1 MPISIIFLHLE
12 MLKNQQPITY
22 YQERIK
28 MKLVTA
34 IIKPDKVE
42 ALRKSLTGID
52 IQGLTILE
60 AKGYGRQK
68 GHTEMY
74 RGAEYE
80 VHFLP
85 KSRAEVLVDDKD
97 LEKVITTISEAVK
110 TGKIGDGKIFI
121 TEVSDIIRIRTGER
135 GAEAIS

>member
-1 MPISIIFLHLE
+1 MHTKIISE
-12 MLKNQQPITY
+12 V
-22 YQERIK
+22 K

-42 ALRKSLTGID
+42 ALRQALTGVD
-52 IQGLTILE
+52 IQGLTIVE

-68 GHTEMY
+68 GHTELY

-85 KSRAEVLVDDKD
+85 KSRAEVLVDTSDV
-97 LEKVITTISEAVK
+97 EKVITTISEAVK
-110 TGKIGDGKIFI
+110 TGKIGDGKIYVTDVI
-121 TEVSDIIRIRTGER
+121 DVVRIRTGER
-135 GAEAIS
+135 GAEAIK

>member
-1 MPISIIFLHLE
+1 
-12 MLKNQQPITY
+12 
-22 YQERIK
+22 

-42 ALRKSLTGID
+42 ALRQALTGVD
-52 IQGLTILE
+52 IQGLTIVE

-68 GHTEMY
+68 GHTELY

-85 KSRAEVLVDDKD
+85 KSRAEVLVDSADGCLGFRSQSRNSNGCTKF
-97 LEKVITTISEAVK
+97 TT
-110 TGKIGDGKIFI
+110 
-121 TEVSDIIRIRTGER
+121 RI
-135 GAEAIS
+135 

>member
-1 MPISIIFLHLE
+1 MHTKIISE
-12 MLKNQQPITY
+12 V
-22 YQERIK
+22 K

-42 ALRKSLTGID
+42 ALRQALTGVD
-52 IQGLTILE
+52 IQGLTIVE

-68 GHTEMY
+68 GHTELY

-85 KSRAEVLVDDKD
+85 KSRAEVLVDSSDV
-97 LEKVITTISEAVK
+97 EKVITTISEAVK
-110 TGKIGDGKIFI
+110 SGKIGDGKIYVTDVI
-121 TEVSDIIRIRTGER
+121 DVVRIRTGER
-135 GAEAIS
+135 GAEAIK

>member
-1 MPISIIFLHLE
+1 
-12 MLKNQQPITY
+12 
-22 YQERIK
+22 

-42 ALRKSLTGID
+42 ALRQALTGVD
-52 IQGLTILE
+52 IQGLTIVE

-68 GHTEMY
+68 GHTELY

-85 KSRAEVLVDDKD
+85 KSRAEVLVDSADV
-97 LEKVITTISEAVK
+97 EKVITTISDAVK
-110 TGKIGDGKIFI
+110 TGKIGDGKICLLY
-121 TEVSDIIRIRTGER
+121 TSDAGRRR
-135 GAEAIS
+135 G

>member
-1 MPISIIFLHLE
+1 
-12 MLKNQQPITY
+12 
-22 YQERIK
+22 

-42 ALRKSLTGID
+42 ALRQALTGVD
-52 IQGLTILE
+52 IQGLTIVE

-68 GHTEMY
+68 GHTELY

-85 KSRAEVLVDDKD
+85 KSRAEVLVDSTDV
-97 LEKVITTISEAVK
+97 EKVITTISDAVK
-110 TGKIGDGKIFI
+110 SGKIGDGKIYVTDVI
-121 TEVSDIIRIRTGER
+121 DVVRIRTGER
-135 GAEAIS
+135 GAEAIK

>member
-1 MPISIIFLHLE
+1 
-12 MLKNQQPITY
+12 
-22 YQERIK
+22 

-121 TEVSDIIRIRTGER
+121 SPLDDAIRIRTGET
-135 GAEAIS
+135 GSEAI